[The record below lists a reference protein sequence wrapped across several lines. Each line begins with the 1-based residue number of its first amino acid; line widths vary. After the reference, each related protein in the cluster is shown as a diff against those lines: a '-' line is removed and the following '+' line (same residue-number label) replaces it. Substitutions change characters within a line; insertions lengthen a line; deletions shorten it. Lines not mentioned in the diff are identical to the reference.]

1 IDHLQ
6 GVIEIQQKLL
16 DQKQQLT
23 LQANK
28 QIDKLQKRL
37 QLVYTEENSENESTT
52 LSEKTESIEKQTK
65 KKQKWWKL
73 WK

>member
-1 IDHLQ
+1 
-6 GVIEIQQKLL
+6 VIEIQQKLL
-16 DQKQQLT
+16 DQQQQLT
-23 LQANK
+23 LQANQ

-37 QLVYTEENSENESTT
+37 QLVYTEETSENESTT
-52 LSEKTESIEKQTK
+52 LSEETESIEKQTK